1 MISSKDMNPKLAKQL
16 DETMEETNKQIKR
29 LTEIERARKAEKLRK
44 QGNISNM
51 LKTMFGQEV

>member
-44 QGNISNM
+44 QGDISNM
-51 LKTMFGQEV
+51 LKTMFGSS